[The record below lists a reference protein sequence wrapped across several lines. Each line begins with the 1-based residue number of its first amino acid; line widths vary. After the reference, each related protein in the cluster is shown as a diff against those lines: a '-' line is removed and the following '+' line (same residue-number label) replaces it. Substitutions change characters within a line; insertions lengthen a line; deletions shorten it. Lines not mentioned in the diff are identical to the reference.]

1 MNTLDR
7 LTEALSSL
15 RMEVSDTEQRLAVA
29 LYRSLATGQ
38 APTPAELAELI
49 AEDEGFVLERLGTW
63 PGVFRDD
70 DGRVVGFW
78 GLSVAEMDH
87 RFTVDGT
94 TTWTWCAWDPLF
106 IAPLLG
112 TDAHV
117 SSTCPVTGEPI
128 TLTVGPSGI
137 TDLSPPQ
144 AVMSMVEPAG
154 PDDVVTEFCH
164 KVLFFADRAA
174 GERWCAGH
182 PGATLIGVEDGF
194 ELGQRIGLFVMEER

>member
-1 MNTLDR
+1 MRTLDR
-7 LTEALSSL
+7 LARALSTL
-15 RMEVSDTEQRLAVA
+15 RMEVNEGERRLAMA
-29 LYRSLATGQ
+29 AYRILASGH
-38 APTPAELAELI
+38 APTAAELAEAVL
-49 AEDEGFVLERLGTW
+49 EDESFVLERLEAW

-78 GLSVAEMDH
+78 GLSLAEMDH

-106 IAPLLG
+106 IAPSLG
-112 TDAHV
+112 TEAQV

-128 TLTVGPSGI
+128 SLTVGPSGI

-154 PDDVVTEFCH
+154 PDDIVTEFCH

-174 GERWCAGH
+174 GERWRADH
-182 PGATLIGVEDGF
+182 PGATLISVGDGF
-194 ELGQRIGLFVMEER
+194 ELGQRVGLFVMEER

>member
-1 MNTLDR
+1 
-7 LTEALSSL
+7 
-15 RMEVSDTEQRLAVA
+15 MEVSDAEQRLAMA

-38 APTPAELAELI
+38 APTAAGLARLI
-49 AEDEGFVLERLGTW
+49 EEDEGFVLERLEAW

-70 DGRVVGFW
+70 DDRVVGFW
-78 GLSVAEMDH
+78 GLSLAEMDH

-106 IAPLLG
+106 IAPLLRIE
-112 TDAHV
+112 AQV

-128 TLTVGPSGI
+128 TLTIGPSGV

-154 PDDVVTEFCH
+154 PDDIVTEFCH
-164 KVLFFADRAA
+164 KVLFFADPDA
-174 GERWCAGH
+174 GERWRADH
-182 PGATLIGVEDGF
+182 PGATLISVEDGF
-194 ELGQRIGLFVMEER
+194 ELGQRVGLFVMEER

>member
-1 MNTLDR
+1 MMPLDR
-7 LTEALSSL
+7 LTEALSTL
-15 RMEVSDTEQRLAVA
+15 QMDVSEGEQRLAMA
-29 LYRSLATGQ
+29 LYRSLAAGR
-38 APTPAELAELI
+38 APTAAGLAELI
-49 AEDEGFVLERLGTW
+49 AEDESFVLERLEAW

-78 GLSVAEMDH
+78 GLSLAEMDH
-87 RFTVDGT
+87 RFTVDGM

-112 TDAHV
+112 TKAHV

-128 TLTVGPSGI
+128 TLTVGPTGI

-144 AVMSMVEPAG
+144 ALMSMVEPAG
-154 PDDVVTEFCH
+154 PNDIVTEFCH

-174 GERWCAGH
+174 GERWRTDH
-182 PGATLIGVEDGF
+182 PEATLIGVEDGF
-194 ELGQRIGLFVMEER
+194 ELGQRVGLFVMEER